1 MTQTEPGVYAGIPN
15 AEYHGG
21 LGISK
26 SGLDII
32 ARSPMHYQFSR
43 QAANDSEP
51 TAAMRIGTAA
61 HDLILEPEEF
71 WNRYAIPLD
80 PADFPDAIHSRDVL
94 VEMVEAL
101 NADRLPKL
109 ATGGSKQDLIDRIH
123 DVEPALYPVDVLNDM
138 KAGDLKAV
146 IGDLNASRQG
156 LLSTRGSMK
165 DLAQILADHGQPVE
179 LWSDLVAMNAATN
192 DGKQIIT
199 ADEHAQLEG
208 MRDAVMAH
216 PAAHQL
222 LTGCAGAAELS
233 AYWKDPETGALC
245 RCRPDFWRTD
255 GVLVDLKTTD
265 DASPDGFAMSV
276 QKFRYHV
283 QASFYLDGCRQA
295 IEHGGEDLPIK
306 PGAPTAFVFIAVEKK
321 PPHAVAVYA
330 LDFDSLEIGREE
342 YQRDL
347 QTYAEC
353 TAADSWPAYGDQIQR
368 LGLPEWRL
376 RREEFKKQGA
386 A

>member
-61 HDLILEPEEF
+61 HTLILEPENFAAE
-71 WNRYAIPLD
+71 YAVAPEGIDRRTKEGKQLW
-80 PADFPDAIHSRDVL
+80 ADFQA
-94 VEMVEAL
+94 EA
-101 NADRLPKL
+101 
-109 ATGGSKQDLIDRIH
+109 
-123 DVEPALYPVDVLNDM
+123 
-138 KAGDLKAV
+138 
-146 IGDLNASRQG
+146 
-156 LLSTRGSMK
+156 
-165 DLAQILADHGQPVE
+165 
-179 LWSDLVAMNAATN
+179 
-192 DGKQIIT
+192 DGKIVLKGEEM
-199 ADEHAQLEG
+199 DQLEG

-233 AYWKDPETGALC
+233 AYWNDPETGALC

-283 QASFYLDGCRQA
+283 QAPFYLDGCRQA
-295 IEHGGEDLPIK
+295 IEHGGEDLPIT

-353 TAADSWPAYGDQIQR
+353 TAADNWPAYGEQIQR

-376 RREEFKKQGA
+376 RREELKKQGA